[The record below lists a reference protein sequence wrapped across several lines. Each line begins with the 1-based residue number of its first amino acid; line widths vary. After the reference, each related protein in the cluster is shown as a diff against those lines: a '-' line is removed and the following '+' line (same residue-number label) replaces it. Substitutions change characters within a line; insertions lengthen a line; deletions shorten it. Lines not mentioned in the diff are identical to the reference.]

1 MAFNTPLTRK
11 LGIRVPVVQG
21 GLQWVAYAELAAAVS
36 NAGGLGII
44 NALTQPDPEHL
55 RQEIKKTRSLTPNP
69 FGVNITLL
77 PALNPPDYPAFTQ
90 AIIDEGVKIVETAGN
105 SPGPVIKKL
114 KEAGIIVIHKATTIR
129 HAKAA
134 IRLGVDILS
143 IDGFECAGHVGESD
157 IASLILNSRAR
168 QELGDTPFI
177 ASGGFADGYGLMAAL
192 SLGAAG
198 INMGTRFMC
207 TVEAPIH
214 LNVKQAIVKSDE
226 HQTTLILRRWK
237 NTSRMYS
244 NQMTAKTIEIEST
257 SKTGEFAEVAPVVSG
272 ARGREVLTGG
282 DIQHGVWYAGQVM
295 GLIHDIP
302 TCAELIA
309 RIEREA
315 EEVLSNLSRSIP
327 SRQQPSRSKL

>member
-1 MAFNTPLTRK
+1 MVFDTALTRK

-55 RQEIKKTRSLTPNP
+55 RREIKKTKSLTKFP
-69 FGVNITLL
+69 FGVNLTLL
-77 PALNPPDYPAFTQ
+77 PALKTPDYGAFAQ
-90 AIIDEGVKIVETAGN
+90 VIIDEGINIVETAGN
-105 SPGPVIKKL
+105 SPGPIIKQL
-114 KEAGIIVIHKATTIR
+114 KTVGITVIHKATTIR

-168 QELGDTPFI
+168 QELGSTPFI
-177 ASGGFADGYGLMAAL
+177 ASGGFADGYGLMSAM

-214 LNVKQAIVKSDE
+214 LNVKNAIVQGDE
-226 HQTTLILRRWK
+226 HQTSLILRRWK

-244 NQMTAKTIEIEST
+244 NQMTAKTLEIES
-257 SKTGEFAEVAPVVSG
+257 SSVTGEFQEVAPVVSG
-272 ARGREVLTGG
+272 ARGREVLLDG

-302 TCAELIA
+302 TCAELIE

-315 EEVLSNLSRSIP
+315 GEVLSNLRHSIAAEEGLRSR
-327 SRQQPSRSKL
+327 L